1 MFLSADDP
9 DPEKPSGTEA
19 GMEALVSFPC
29 PLRPTHCASPLSL
42 VPVLGQAALD
52 RCKGGS
58 PAAPGVKSQHE
69 FWSARLV
76 KECWGGAMG

>member
-29 PLRPTHCASPLSL
+29 PIEAHPLPLSV
-42 VPVLGQAALD
+42 VPSTCARPSSPGQ
-52 RCKGGS
+52 
-58 PAAPGVKSQHE
+58 
-69 FWSARLV
+69 
-76 KECWGGAMG
+76 M